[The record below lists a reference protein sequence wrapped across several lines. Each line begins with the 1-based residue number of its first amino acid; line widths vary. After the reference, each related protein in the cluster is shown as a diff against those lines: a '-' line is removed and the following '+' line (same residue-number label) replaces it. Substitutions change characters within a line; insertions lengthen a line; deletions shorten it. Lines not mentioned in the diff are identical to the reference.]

1 MIPKIKEHANFT
13 NCMFRPKLRIIFDKR
28 FDGSLTIEAK
38 VIKISALRL
47 EWSINGTFPINS
59 ITVKESTSTV
69 ANTMS
74 LLFDWLVEITWK
86 IFDNSHQLSDP
97 IGTASSNLVESDLGC
112 TLRIYF
118 DKVTLML
125 HNMMLTSQ
133 KLCQHNKKCDFNKI

>member
-1 MIPKIKEHANFT
+1 MQEWTIKSKICH
-13 NCMFRPKLRIIFDKR
+13 IF
-28 FDGSLTIEAK
+28 L
-38 VIKISALRL
+38 
-47 EWSINGTFPINS
+47 INP
-59 ITVKESTSTV
+59 ITVQESTSTV
-69 ANTMS
+69 ASTKS

-97 IGTASSNLVESDLGC
+97 IGTASANLVESDLGC

-133 KLCQHNKKCDFNKI
+133 KLCQHNKKCDFNKISLKRYFIEKYINFIYSAD

>member
-1 MIPKIKEHANFT
+1 MQEWTIKSKICH
-13 NCMFRPKLRIIFDKR
+13 IF
-28 FDGSLTIEAK
+28 L
-38 VIKISALRL
+38 
-47 EWSINGTFPINS
+47 INP
-59 ITVKESTSTV
+59 ITVQESTSTV
-69 ANTMS
+69 ASTKS

-97 IGTASSNLVESDLGC
+97 IGTASANLVESDLGC

-133 KLCQHNKKCDFNKI
+133 KLCQHNKKCDFNKIWLKRYFIEKYINFIYSAD